1 MKNANKR
8 TKQEFKYFTIMDFA
22 KEAEYLQKQRKA
34 GWKLTAIKGFG
45 MYHFEE
51 CEPEDV
57 VYQLDYNKEGLK
69 NKEEYIQMF
78 RDCGWEYLMDYVGYS
93 YFCKPRAEM
102 ADGEEEIFCD
112 DESRL
117 EMVGRIFRGRI
128 LSLILLFAVMVFTE
142 IADTDGPVRPLVT
155 FMLVLYTVAFAL
167 FGYRYYELKKRMK
180 R

>member
-1 MKNANKR
+1 MKK
-8 TKQEFKYFTIMDFA
+8 TKKEFKYFTIMDYD
-22 KEAEYLQKQRKA
+22 KEAEYLQQQRKA

-57 VYQLDYNKEGLK
+57 VYQLDYNKEGLE

-78 RDCGWEYLMDYVGYS
+78 CDCGWEYLMEYVGYS
-93 YFCKPRAEM
+93 YFCKPKSEM

-112 DESRL
+112 DQSRMD
-117 EMVGRIFRGRI
+117 MVARVFRGRI
-128 LSLILLFAVMVFTE
+128 IPLILLFAVMICTQ
-142 IADTDGPVRPLVT
+142 ITGIDGPVRPLVV
-155 FMLVLYTVAFAL
+155 FVLVLYVVIFAL

-180 R
+180 K